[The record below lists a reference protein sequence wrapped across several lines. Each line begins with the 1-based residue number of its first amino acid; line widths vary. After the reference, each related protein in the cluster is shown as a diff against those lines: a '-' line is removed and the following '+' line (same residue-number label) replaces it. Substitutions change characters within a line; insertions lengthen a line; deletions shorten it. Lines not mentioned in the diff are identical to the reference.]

1 MTRAFSS
8 EAGTGS
14 REENA
19 SRQGPGAPFRFNRN
33 GKGSRGLWILAV
45 LLSHWRRHPMQLAT
59 LLIGLIAATALWSGV
74 QALNQQARNA
84 YDRAAATF
92 GGSRTATLVGN
103 DSATFPQKLFVDL
116 RRAGWPVSPML
127 EGRVQIDGRSYRLL
141 GVEPVTLPAEVGN
154 APAVGKASLQSFVTP
169 PGEMLVAPETLRDL
183 DLTEGVRP
191 QANGMSLPPL
201 RVQPELAPGV
211 LVVDIGIAQEILKMP
226 DQVSRL
232 LVGKFTMPHAAL
244 QSVTGDKLKLV
255 EPNAETDL
263 ERLTDSFHLN
273 LTAFGLLSFF
283 VGLFIVNSAI
293 GLAFEQRLPML
304 RTLRACGVSA
314 RMLNTVLVVELVSLA
329 LAAGLIGLICGY
341 FIAAALLPDVAA
353 SLRGLY
359 GAQIP
364 GQLSLKPVWW
374 LAGIAISILG
384 ALAAAAASLTKAIR
398 MPVLA
403 SAQPQAWRQAQRRWL
418 MLQSAAAIAVFAV
431 AGGLIW
437 FGDSLLAG
445 FAVLAALMLGAAL
458 ILPMILEIALSLG
471 ERSARRPVGIWF
483 WADSRQQLSGLSL
496 ALMALLLA
504 LAVNVGVGTMVESF
518 SRTFLVWLDGR
529 LAADVYINAASD
541 TQAAKIK
548 AWLRDRP
555 EVEAILPGGRAD
567 TQFGGAPIEVLG
579 LPDHAT
585 YRDNW
590 PLLEST
596 ANAWIRLRPGDACL
610 VSEQLSRRM
619 KLAIGDRI
627 SVPAPGGDWPLEIVG
642 VYADYGNPKG
652 QIALN
657 FAALTRHFPQIP
669 MTRIGLR
676 VAPGKIAP
684 LIAALQQTFGLDDRN
699 VADQATMKAE
709 SKRIFNRTFSVTAA
723 LNAFTLGVAGVA
735 LLTSLL
741 TLANS
746 RLPQLA
752 PLWAIGLTR
761 RRLAA
766 LELLKTMAVALIT
779 ALFALPLGLLVA
791 WCLLAIVNVKAFGW
805 RLPFHVFPLQLIE
818 LLAVALAAALCA
830 AALPVARLARMQPAS
845 LIRIFVNER

>member
-1 MTRAFSS
+1 MRRA
-8 EAGTGS
+8 
-14 REENA
+14 
-19 SRQGPGAPFRFNRN
+19 
-33 GKGSRGLWILAV
+33 LWILAV

-59 LLIGLIAATALWSGV
+59 LLIGLISATALWSGV
-74 QALNQQARNA
+74 QALNQQARIA

-92 GGSRTATLVGN
+92 GGSRTAMLVAS

-127 EGRVQIDGRSYRLL
+127 EGRVQIDGRGFRML
-141 GVEPVTLPAEVGN
+141 GVEPVTLPSEVGN
-154 APAVGKASLQSFVTP
+154 APTIGRGNLQSFVTP

-183 DLTEGVRP
+183 GFKEGERP

-201 RVQPELAPGV
+201 RVQAELAPGA
-211 LVVDIGIAQEILKMP
+211 LVVDIGIAQDILKMP
-226 DQVSRL
+226 GQVSRL
-232 LVGKFTMPHAAL
+232 LVGKAKAPHGTL
-244 QSVTGDKLKLV
+244 ESVAGDKLRLV
-255 EPNAETDL
+255 EPSTESDL

-314 RMLNTVLVVELVSLA
+314 RMLNTVLVIELVSLA
-329 LAAGLIGLICGY
+329 LIAGLIGLVCGY

-374 LAGIAISILG
+374 FAGIAISIFG
-384 ALAAAAASLTKAIR
+384 ALAAAAASLAKAIR

-403 SAQPQAWRQAQRRWL
+403 TAQPQAWQQAQRRWL
-418 MLQSAAAIAVFAV
+418 MLQSAAALAVFAV
-431 AGGLIW
+431 AAGLIQ
-437 FGDSLLAG
+437 FGDSLIAG

-458 ILPMILEIALSLG
+458 ILPMVLQIALAFG
-471 ERSARRPVGIWF
+471 QRSARAPVSIWF

-529 LAADVYINAASD
+529 LAADVYISAASD
-541 TQAAKIK
+541 TQAKEIK

-567 TQFGGAPIEVLG
+567 AQLGGAPIEVLG
-579 LPDHAT
+579 LPDHTT

-596 ANAWIRLRPGDACL
+596 ANAWVRLRPGDTCL

-619 KLAIGDRI
+619 KLGLGDHI
-627 SVPAPGGDWPLEIVG
+627 EVPAPGGTWPLEIVG
-642 VYADYGNPKG
+642 IYADYGNPKG
-652 QIALN
+652 QIAVN
-657 FAALTRHFPQIP
+657 FAALTRRFPQTP
-669 MTRIGLR
+669 MTRMGLR
-676 VAPGKIAP
+676 VAPDRIAP
-684 LIAALQQTFGLDDRN
+684 LITALQEKFGLDDRN
-699 VADQATMKAE
+699 VADQARMKTE
-709 SKRIFNRTFSVTAA
+709 SRRVFNRTFSVTAA
-723 LNAFTLGVAGVA
+723 LNAFTLGVAGIA

-766 LELLKTMAVALIT
+766 LELLKTMAVAAIT

-805 RLPFHVFPLQLIE
+805 RLPFQIFPLQLIE
-818 LLAVALAAALCA
+818 LLAVAMAAALCA
-830 AALPVARLARMQPAS
+830 AAMPVARLARMQPAS
-845 LIRIFVNER
+845 LIRIFANER